1 MLDKIKSIKNNL
13 RLSERLEE
21 LKIKQMSER
30 VLGFAKKIYDALYK
44 FFDAL
49 GKKISKSG
57 VSANWVSLFGFVI
70 GIFAINFLA
79 MEMYGYALFCI
90 LINRAFDALD
100 GAIARHSEVTD
111 FGIFLDATLDY
122 IFYAGVIFGFALANP
137 SDNAIAAGFLLFAF
151 ASASCA
157 LLAYAVVAYKNNSQE
172 RLDLRQSP
180 FYLGGVAQGFE
191 TFVALVILCIVPGW
205 FMPIAIILG
214 VLSLVKA
221 LSVIAAAY
229 YNFVISVRAKKKN
242 HNG

>member
-13 RLSERLEE
+13 RIGDKLEE
-21 LKIKQMSER
+21 LRIKEMSAQIT
-30 VLGFAKKIYDALYK
+30 GFFKKIYGFIYR
-44 FFDAL
+44 FFDLA
-49 GKKISKSG
+49 GKNFSRSG
-57 VSANWVSLFGFVI
+57 ISANLVSVSGFVI

-90 LINRAFDALD
+90 LVNRAFDALD

-111 FGIFLDATLDY
+111 FGIFLDAALDY

-137 SDNAIAAGFLLFAF
+137 YDNAVAAGFLLFAF
-151 ASASCA
+151 AVSSCA
-157 LLAYAVVAYKNNSQE
+157 LLAYAVVAYKNNSAE
-172 RLDLRQSP
+172 KLNLNQSP
-180 FYLGGVAQGFE
+180 FYLGGFAQGFE
-191 TFVALVILCIVPGW
+191 TFTALVVLCIVPGW

-229 YNFVISVRAKKKN
+229 YNFVIALKAKKKN
-242 HNG
+242 NNG

>member
-1 MLDKIKSIKNNL
+1 MFAKVKAILDNQKFKSVAMKIKDIFLNL
-13 RLSERLEE
+13 YDLC
-21 LKIKQMSER
+21 
-30 VLGFAKKIYDALYK
+30 KKLYHKLYHGIDAY
-44 FFDAL
+44 
-49 GKKISKSG
+49 GKLLHKLG
-57 VSANWVSLFGFVI
+57 VSANFVSVVGFLI
-70 GIFAINFLA
+70 GLSAINFLA
-79 MEMYGYALFCI
+79 MGMYGYALFCI
-90 LINRAFDALD
+90 LLNRLFDALD
-100 GAIARHSEVTD
+100 GAIAKAAGITS
-111 FGIFLDATLDY
+111 FGVFLDAALDY

-180 FYLGGVAQGFE
+180 SYLGGVAQGFE